1 MTDHQSQKSG
11 LISWFV
17 SNHVA
22 ANLLM
27 AFFLLAGLL
36 ALLGMRSETF
46 PQVDLKQISISV
58 AYPGATPY
66 EVEDG
71 ITRRVEEA
79 IRGIEG
85 VDRVS
90 SKAVEGLGTVTAEL
104 DDFVDVDEVLS
115 DIKDEVDRISDFPP
129 ADAEEPSV
137 TKSSTNANVM
147 TLVVYGDASERA
159 IRENAEHIQEALL
172 LLPGVS
178 LVNLEGVR
186 SYDIS
191 IDVSEDVLRQYGLP
205 LSEIATAVSNTTLAL
220 PACPI

>member
-1 MTDHQSQKSG
+1 
-11 LISWFV
+11 
-17 SNHVA
+17 
-22 ANLLM
+22 
-27 AFFLLAGLL
+27 
-36 ALLGMRSETF
+36 
-46 PQVDLKQISISV
+46 
-58 AYPGATPY
+58 
-66 EVEDG
+66 
-71 ITRRVEEA
+71 
-79 IRGIEG
+79 